1 MVLSPCRNQSGLP
14 SSIEIDLQISG
25 ITRLF
30 QQLSPNTLGLLHV
43 IPFHFPSQKTRI
55 KQTTS
60 LEWWLKKS
68 AIHETKLVFATFEH
82 QPQLH
87 GRPAWR
93 FLKAK
98 ADSLIFWG
106 WWSSNGWN
114 RPAQALIPTRCSW
127 PALWPFKITA
137 QRLVCSTWFRGTTG
151 FTMIESRWW
160 RSPSW
165 RDLTTSYFT
174 PR

>member
-68 AIHETKLVFATFEH
+68 AIHETKLVFATFDH

-98 ADSLIFWG
+98 ADSLIFLG
-106 WWSSNGWN
+106 LVKFQRVKPPSSSSDSDTLFLAGTL
-114 RPAQALIPTRCSW
+114 ALQDC
-127 PALWPFKITA
+127 
-137 QRLVCSTWFRGTTG
+137 
-151 FTMIESRWW
+151 
-160 RSPSW
+160 RSEASLF
-165 RDLTTSYFT
+165 DLIQGNNWVHHD
-174 PR
+174 